1 MIPEIVGGGKMAMD
15 DNTFGAWLDAIRG
28 LTAEQ
33 RGQGFRALALAEAA
47 DGAKLASPSPAGVV
61 MMSSSLTTGGTPPG
75 NSDVAVMRTPDVPAE
90 TAPAGSAS
98 DTVSLAAAA
107 QNKVDLTGCP
117 HCGGQRLQRWG
128 HASGLQRHRCGDC
141 RRSFNALTGTPL
153 ARLRMKDRWEAQ
165 TQALITGESL
175 IKAAERCGVA
185 VTTAF
190 RWRHRFLSAP
200 ALDKPGK
207 LTGIVEAD
215 ETFILESFKGK
226 RSGLPRP
233 ARKRG
238 GKASKRGLSAEQIPV
253 LVARDR
259 SGATTD
265 AVLAKL
271 DRASVTAALD
281 GVVTPD
287 NQLCCD
293 DGKAIVSFA
302 RKAKIPCC
310 ILPKPGGP
318 RPEAPNLHINN
329 VNGYHG
335 RLKEWLRPFH
345 GVATEYLDH
354 YLGWRRTVEALGTGV
369 GGQDWLR
376 AALGIRVPITN
387 EN

>member
-1 MIPEIVGGGKMAMD
+1 MD
-15 DNTFGAWLDAIRG
+15 GDGFEAWLDGIRR

-33 RGQGFRALALAEAA
+33 RGQGFRGLALAEAA
-47 DGAKLASPSPAGVV
+47 DDANMAALASPERVAPAPLMIAGAGCGSP
-61 MMSSSLTTGGTPPG
+61 GGTG
-75 NSDVAVMRTPDVPAE
+75 AQTRDVAGNA
-90 TAPAGSAS
+90 APAAS
-98 DTVSLAAAA
+98 TSEAVSLAVAA
-107 QNKVDLTGCP
+107 QSRVDRTGCP
-117 HCGGQRLQRWG
+117 HCGSQRLQRWG
-128 HASGLQRHRCGDC
+128 HASGLPRYRCGDC

-153 ARLRMKDRWEAQ
+153 ARLRKKERWAGQ

-175 IKAAERCGVA
+175 VKAAERCGVA
-185 VTTAF
+185 YTTAF

-200 ALDKPGK
+200 ALDKPSQ

-226 RSGLPRP
+226 RSDLPRP

-259 SGATTD
+259 TGLTTD
-265 AVLAKL
+265 AVLPKL
-271 DRASVTAALD
+271 NRASVTAALD
-281 GVVTPD
+281 GVVTAD

-293 DGKAIVSFA
+293 GGKAIVSFA

-310 ILPKPGGP
+310 ILPAPGGP

-345 GVATEYLDH
+345 GVATKYLDH
-354 YLGWRRTVEALGTGV
+354 YLGWRRTVEALGADAK
-369 GGQDWLR
+369 QQAWLR
-376 AALGIRVPITN
+376 SALGTGAHQQLTT
-387 EN
+387 

>member
-1 MIPEIVGGGKMAMD
+1 MEHDV
-15 DNTFGAWLDAIRG
+15 FVAWLDGIG
-28 LTAEQ
+28 SLTAEQ

-47 DGAKLASPSPAGVV
+47 NNGHSVSVAFVPGAAFPASPITWPQDRP
-61 MMSSSLTTGGTPPG
+61 LGGTPVLTESGTPAVSR
-75 NSDVAVMRTPDVPAE
+75 SDA
-90 TAPAGSAS
+90 
-98 DTVSLAAAA
+98 VSLVAAA
-107 QNKVDLTGCP
+107 QSKVDLTGCP
-117 HCGGQRLQRWG
+117 HCGGRSLQRWG
-128 HASGLQRHRCGDC
+128 QVSGLQRYRCGDC

-153 ARLRMKDRWEAQ
+153 ARLRMKDRWQAQ
-165 TQALITGESL
+165 TEALITGESL
-175 IKAAERCGVA
+175 AKTAKRCGIA
-185 VTTAF
+185 STTAF

-200 ALDKPGK
+200 ALDKPSQ

-226 RSGLPRP
+226 RAGLPRP

-259 SGATTD
+259 DGATTD
-265 AVLAKL
+265 AVLPKL

-293 DGKAIVSFA
+293 GGKAIVSFA

-354 YLGWRRTVEALGTGV
+354 YLGWRRTVEALGSDA

-376 AALGIRVPITN
+376 SALGIRISH
-387 EN
+387 

>member
-1 MIPEIVGGGKMAMD
+1 LEYGTRGVFWGKSAMD
-15 DNTFGAWLDAIRG
+15 DDDFADWLAGVDC
-28 LTAEQ
+28 LTSKQ
-33 RGQGFRALALAEAA
+33 RGEGFRALALAEAA
-47 DGAKLASPSPAGVV
+47 CDAKPTGLAPTA
-61 MMSSSLTTGGTPPG
+61 
-75 NSDVAVMRTPDVPAE
+75 AAE
-90 TAPAGSAS
+90 APARLSTNTISRPVDVVARVGDMTTSVNPAAS
-98 DTVSLAAAA
+98 TSETVSLTAAA
-107 QNKVDLTGCP
+107 QSKVDRTGCP
-117 HCGGQRLQRWG
+117 HCGCRRLQGWG
-128 HASGLQRHRCGDC
+128 HASGLPRYRCVDC

-153 ARLRMKDRWEAQ
+153 ARLRLKERWAAQ
-165 TQALITGESL
+165 TEALITGESL
-175 IKAAERCGVA
+175 VKAAERCGVA
-185 VTTAF
+185 VSTAF

-200 ALDKPGK
+200 ALDKPGR

-226 RSGLPRP
+226 RAALPRP

-259 SGATTD
+259 TGQTTD

-293 DGKAIVSFA
+293 GGKAIVSFA

-354 YLGWRRTVEALGTGV
+354 YLGWRRKVEAFGSDPKR
-369 GGQDWLR
+369 QDWLCC
-376 AALGIRVPITN
+376 AIGAHN
-387 EN
+387 